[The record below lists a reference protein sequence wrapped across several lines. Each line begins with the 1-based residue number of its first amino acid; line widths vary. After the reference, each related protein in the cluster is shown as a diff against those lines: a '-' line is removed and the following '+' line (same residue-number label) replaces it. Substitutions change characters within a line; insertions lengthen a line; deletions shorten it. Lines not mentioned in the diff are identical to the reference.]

1 MTRAGINVSVLGTRL
16 RAEKTTER
24 SHSHMHIGATLEIK
38 SLEVYMQ
45 KGSVRARKRSILVLR
60 SIARSV
66 RHCAPGHVR
75 FAPRPSARSGP
86 GSGGVSHVTCE
97 AVGRGGGTLF
107 YLHTID
113 ETCAVRTA
121 SARQVTPG
129 DVHGPALQ
137 RVRPSTL
144 QK

>member
-24 SHSHMHIGATLEIK
+24 SHSHMHIGATLESK

-66 RHCAPGHVR
+66 TLCTWTRAFRAAPQ
-75 FAPRPSARSGP
+75 PSP
-86 GSGGVSHVTCE
+86 Q
-97 AVGRGGGTLF
+97 VGW
-107 YLHTID
+107 
-113 ETCAVRTA
+113 A
-121 SARQVTPG
+121 SVM
-129 DVHGPALQ
+129 
-137 RVRPSTL
+137 
-144 QK
+144 